1 MNYTKADQYIY
12 VRAEI
17 FVEDLFSLFLLAAN
31 TSTKLN
37 PWRIFNP
44 SINEYREITVRLVY
58 KQQNFDPLAKICA
71 STVYKI

>member
-44 SINEYREITVRLVY
+44 SINEYRVDTWHILEI
-58 KQQNFDPLAKICA
+58 KIWQN
-71 STVYKI
+71 